1 MNAIIDLMEK
11 VILVDEADNVVGEM
25 EKMEAHRKG
34 VLHRAFSVFVLDS
47 TNRLL
52 LQRRALGKYHSPGLW
67 TNTCCSHPR
76 AGESVLQAAHRR
88 LYEEMGFDCP
98 LDSVFSFIYR
108 AKFDNGLTEHEL
120 DHVLIGF
127 SDEIPQ
133 LNFEEVHEYKSMSLT
148 EVAEDI
154 RANPEEYTVW
164 FRIAFDKVVEYLKA
178 MKASND

>member
-148 EVAEDI
+148 EVAADI